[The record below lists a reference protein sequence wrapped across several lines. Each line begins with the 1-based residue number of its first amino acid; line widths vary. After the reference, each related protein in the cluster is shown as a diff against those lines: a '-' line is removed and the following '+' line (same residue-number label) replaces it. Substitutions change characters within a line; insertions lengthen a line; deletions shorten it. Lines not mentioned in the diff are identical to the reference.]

1 MNLQKLYAVGSTRSL
16 KTRLGAET
24 LTALDL
30 GIQLM
35 TAPSTRSA
43 LNPPTSSILVEH
55 ALLREFDEKNIAE
68 SLMESEFGQLDHH

>member
-1 MNLQKLYAVGSTRSL
+1 MSSINLQEPYAVGSTRPL

-35 TAPSTRSA
+35 TAPSRA
-43 LNPPTSSILVEH
+43 SSVP
-55 ALLREFDEKNIAE
+55 
-68 SLMESEFGQLDHH
+68 QLKGDDIRIRII